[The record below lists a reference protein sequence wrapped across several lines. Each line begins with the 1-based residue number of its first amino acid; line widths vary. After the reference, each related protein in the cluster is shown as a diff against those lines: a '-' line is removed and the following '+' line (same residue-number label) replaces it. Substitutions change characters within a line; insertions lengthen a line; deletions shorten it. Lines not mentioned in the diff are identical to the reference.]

1 MRWLELTVF
10 FWGLWNPVAGFEHIY
25 QKGKAMNSAF
35 LSWNMIKVTYI
46 YVGQQMARC
55 LPKTPVCQCIKS
67 RGHFCLYVLWYLI
80 FEMPPIKPHQQVCKA
95 LKEPCWSCK
104 GKWSVVCTSAALRMQ
119 IGLYV
124 YTQSNGLQL
133 HNHVYLCEKLLPY
146 PVQEV
151 QSLQWKRWQPGLLY
165 FAGEAG
171 RYAANDDENC
181 RERMVTQLE
190 YSKIAHSSSTEFLFA
205 DSSFM

>member
-1 MRWLELTVF
+1 MKWLELTVF

-25 QKGKAMNSAF
+25 QKGKTMNSAF

-67 RGHFCLYVLWYLI
+67 WGHFCLYVLWYLI

-104 GKWSVVCTSAALRMQ
+104 GKWSVVCTSAACVCKLASTYIHRVMVFSCTIMYIFVRNCCPIQYERFRVCSERDGSQDSCILLQKLEGMQ
-119 IGLYV
+119 QMMMRI
-124 YTQSNGLQL
+124 
-133 HNHVYLCEKLLPY
+133 
-146 PVQEV
+146 
-151 QSLQWKRWQPGLLY
+151 
-165 FAGEAG
+165 AG
-171 RYAANDDENC
+171 REW
-181 RERMVTQLE
+181 LL
-190 YSKIAHSSSTEFLFA
+190 S
-205 DSSFM
+205 